1 MELILAL
8 ERMLWTVPLPLVLM
22 GSHLY
27 FTLHLR
33 GIQRHTLRGIR
44 LSLGSGRKGN
54 GGVSAWGALATSLAA
69 AIGTGNIIGVATAV
83 ALGGPGAV
91 FWCWLTG
98 VFGMATRYGE
108 TLVCLNHRAK
118 KSDGSETGGAMYVM
132 RNVLGWRKMGALFA
146 VMGIAAA
153 VGTGALIQSNAI
165 AQTLGEEGVPL
176 LLTGILVTVM
186 AAAVILGGVCRTQ
199 VIPALVLILKS
210 AVTPRAAGGGFVGST
225 IVTAARYGMARG
237 LFTNES
243 GMGTAPMAAAAGP
256 GEHPQEESL
265 ISMTGVFW
273 DTVVICAMTGIMLVA
288 AMLKFPER
296 FREAGVGTLCFRAF
310 SCIPGGKTVLM
321 ISLVTF
327 AFSTVVGWCYYG
339 ECCTEYLLGRGWVP
353 PYRIVYLASTFLG
366 AFAGLELVWSIGG
379 ILAGLMAVPNVMM
392 LFALRKEI
400 TAPRIDGK
408 GRSFGE
414 TGCFSTK
421 NRYNK
426 RNRTA
431 GAKSP

>member
-1 MELILAL
+1 M
-8 ERMLWTVPLPLVLM
+8 
-22 GSHLY
+22 
-27 FTLHLR
+27 
-33 GIQRHTLRGIR
+33 
-44 LSLGSGRKGN
+44 
-54 GGVSAWGALATSLAA
+54 
-69 AIGTGNIIGVATAV
+69 
-83 ALGGPGAV
+83 
-91 FWCWLTG
+91 
-98 VFGMATRYGE
+98 
-108 TLVCLNHRAK
+108 
-118 KSDGSETGGAMYVM
+118 
-132 RNVLGWRKMGALFA
+132 
-146 VMGIAAA
+146 
-153 VGTGALIQSNAI
+153 
-165 AQTLGEEGVPL
+165 
-176 LLTGILVTVM
+176 
-186 AAAVILGGVCRTQ
+186 
-199 VIPALVLILKS
+199 
-210 AVTPRAAGGGFVGST
+210 GST

-400 TAPRIDGK
+400 TAPRIAGK